1 MSIKPAF
8 YCGLGYIVLDSLALV
23 PQVNH
28 AIETGKVEDIGP
40 VSLGIRIVSKTVFGL
55 YGYMISD
62 YFIIASVGLPILL
75 DVIHLREYISLFNR
89 LGR

>member
-1 MSIKPAF
+1 MLIKPAF
-8 YCGLGYIVLDSLALV
+8 YFGLGYIALESLALV
-23 PQVNH
+23 PQVSH

-40 VSLGIRIVSKTVFGL
+40 HSLGIRIVSKTVFGL

-75 DVIHLREYISLFNR
+75 DVIHLREHISLFNR

>member
-1 MSIKPAF
+1 MLIKPAF
-8 YCGLGYIVLDSLALV
+8 YFGLGYIVLDSLALV

-28 AIETGKVEDIGP
+28 AIENGKVEDIGP
-40 VSLGIRIVSKTVFGL
+40 VSLGIRILSQTVFGV

-75 DVIHLREYISLFNR
+75 NVIKVREYILLFNR